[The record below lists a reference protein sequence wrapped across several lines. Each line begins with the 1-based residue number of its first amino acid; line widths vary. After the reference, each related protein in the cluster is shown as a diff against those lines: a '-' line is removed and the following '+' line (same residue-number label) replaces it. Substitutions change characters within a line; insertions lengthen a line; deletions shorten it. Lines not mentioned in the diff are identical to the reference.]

1 MIRPLTLICLM
12 AAFGSGLYLYA
23 EKHRA
28 ILLDRQIA
36 HAIHG
41 TEAARE
47 RTGLLRAEWALLNDP
62 GRLQDMADRYL
73 ALKPMAPGQ
82 FVQLADLSSRLP
94 PPAPPGQ
101 AVADDA
107 VPAEDAAAAPA
118 TAGAPVT
125 ADAVPVTDA
134 ALAPAS
140 AAVDQDAPAVIAK
153 APVHAAS
160 KQVAHA
166 VRKPAHP
173 VAVAT
178 REPRDTHSG
187 EAEHDGLLA
196 RGTPLPL
203 AGLPQARPHVMSA
216 MARPA
221 RVPAPRPAVVSA
233 YPAAI
238 GSGTYVGSALGGAG
252 SLPPPVPLR

>member
-1 MIRPLTLICLM
+1 MIRPLTFICLA

-28 ILLDRQIA
+28 ILLDREIGR
-36 HAIHG
+36 AIHG

-101 AVADDA
+101 AIVDDT
-107 VPAEDAAAAPA
+107 VPDAPAAPA
-118 TAGAPVT
+118 PQVT
-125 ADAVPVTDA
+125 ADATPVADA

-140 AAVDQDAPAVIAK
+140 AAVDSDAPVLAAK
-153 APVHAAS
+153 PAPAPVHVPS
-160 KQVAHA
+160 KQVPHLI
-166 VRKPAHP
+166 RKPMHP
-173 VAVAT
+173 MAVAT
-178 REPRDTHSG
+178 REKRPD
-187 EAEHDGLLA
+187 EAEHDGQMA

-203 AGLPQARPHVMSA
+203 AGLPQGRAHVMSA
-216 MARPA
+216 MARPL
-221 RVPAPRPAVVSA
+221 RMPAARPAIVSA
-233 YPAAI
+233 TPAAL
-238 GSGTYVGSALGGAG
+238 GTGTYVGSALGGGA